1 MDLTVVG
8 IGREAADV
16 VFYVS
21 DFLRADHTPGLVALG
36 LVAVLSL
43 VLFDLTART
52 YDRTKA
58 LHQLRSLLDGTT
70 DEADFNARIDEIG
83 TALGDSTSKGA
94 KGRVRT
100 AWGEYRE
107 TFVRHEEAGVPV
119 QRNTV
124 RPSQFF
130 NLGDLGFGPGYWR
143 IVPGL
148 FVTVGL
154 LLTFLGLV
162 SALHS
167 MNSDAGISEE
177 AMTNLLSVASAKF
190 IMSLTG
196 LLCSIVFTLFLR
208 VATSRTEGGIHR
220 LNVRFE
226 DRLSFISLE
235 ELAVEQLAVSR
246 EHREHFRTIG
256 TELVAQLDRPLREE
270 LPRAIGASVKEA
282 VEPLAQR
289 IGQIGSEGLGD
300 MVRDLSSRFTQD
312 VDGAL
317 GQASDRLGD
326 AADRIGSLVDRMDQ
340 SSGAMGRE
348 MEGAIGQL
356 GSAIDDLRGT
366 MAAGATET
374 VQAFGA
380 GVDSILSAMNET
392 LEGIRQN
399 TAEGA
404 TALREAATDMRTAA
418 EGIRNELE
426 TAAQDAAAAAKHQL
440 QNSSVEVSQAIS
452 GAGEAIFRTTEEA
465 ATRARQE
472 LLEPMD
478 VLAEQ
483 LDTLVG
489 MLTAGTE
496 QFGRF
501 AANVRTGA
509 EATADASRS
518 FRESARTLVEA
529 TPPVR
534 ESVDKLQVS
543 TDQMVRSTRHVAENT
558 RANADSVK
566 QALDAANEALGGSQS
581 LLGDTLR
588 EFRHVVDAMR
598 GQGERLDDVD
608 TKLGQAFETY
618 RSNVQAWVDSLDG
631 HVRRVQGELTP
642 ALDTMREITERQE
655 EFRPA
660 SRGR

>member
-1 MDLTVVG
+1 MVDLIVVVG
-8 IGREAADV
+8 RWAADL

-21 DFLRADHTPGLVALG
+21 NSLREDHTPGLVALV
-36 LVAVLSL
+36 LVAVLIGVL
-43 VLFDLTART
+43 VDLVTRT
-52 YDRTKA
+52 RGRTRA
-58 LHQLRSLLDGTT
+58 LRQLSSLLGGTT
-70 DEADFNARIDEIG
+70 DEADFNAQIDAIG
-83 TALGDSTSKGA
+83 TALGHSRSKSA

-100 AWGEYRE
+100 AWEEYRE
-107 TFVRHEEAGVPV
+107 TFVPHEEAGVTV

-130 NLGDLGFGPGYWR
+130 NLGDLGYGSGYWR

-154 LLTFLGLV
+154 LATFLGLV

-196 LLCSIVFTLFLR
+196 LLCSILFTFFLHI
-208 VATSRTEGGIHR
+208 ATSRIEGGIHR
-220 LNVRFE
+220 LNVTFE

-300 MVRDLSSRFTQD
+300 MVRDLSTRFTQD

-317 GQASDRLGD
+317 GQASDRLGE
-326 AADRIGSLVDRMDQ
+326 AADRIGNLVDRMDQ

-356 GSAIDDLRGT
+356 GSAIDELRGT
-366 MAAGATET
+366 MTAGATET
-374 VQAFGA
+374 AQAFGD

-399 TAEGA
+399 TADGA
-404 TALREAATDMRTAA
+404 TALREAAQEMRAAA

-426 TAAQDAAAAAKHQL
+426 RAAQDAAAAAERQL
-440 QNSSVEVSQAIS
+440 HSSGVEVSRAIS
-452 GAGEAIFRTTEEA
+452 GAGEAIFKTTEEA

-478 VLAEQ
+478 ALAEQ

-489 MLTAGTE
+489 TLTAGTE
-496 QFGRF
+496 QLGRL

-518 FRESARTLVEA
+518 FRDSARTLVEA

-558 RANADSVK
+558 RANTDSARQV
-566 QALDAANEALGGSQS
+566 LGAANEALGGSQRM
-581 LLGDTLR
+581 LRDMLQEFQRVVERLR
-588 EFRHVVDAMR
+588 EQGNQLDTVDSR
-598 GQGERLDDVD
+598 
-608 TKLGQAFETY
+608 LGQAFETY
-618 RSNVQAWVDSLDG
+618 RTKVQDVVESLGG
-631 HVRRVQGELTP
+631 HVREMQAELAP
-642 ALDTMREITERQE
+642 ALDTMREITEQQQ

>member
-8 IGREAADV
+8 RWAADL

-21 DFLRADHTPGLVALG
+21 NSLRADYMPGLVALG
-36 LVAVLSL
+36 LVAVLIIVL
-43 VLFDLTART
+43 VDLAART
-52 YDRTKA
+52 RGRSKA
-58 LHQLRSLLDGTT
+58 LRLLRSLLDGTA
-70 DEADFNARIDEIG
+70 DEADFNAQIDAIG
-83 TALGDSTSKGA
+83 TALGDSTSRGA

-100 AWGEYRE
+100 AWEEYRE
-107 TFVRHEEAGVPV
+107 TFVPHEEAGVTV

-196 LLCSIVFTLFLR
+196 LFCSIVFTFSLR

-270 LPRAIGASVKEA
+270 LPRAIGASVREA
-282 VEPLAQR
+282 VEPLAER
-289 IGQIGSEGLGD
+289 IGQVGSEGLGD
-300 MVRDLSSRFTQD
+300 MVRDLSTRFTQN

-366 MAAGATET
+366 MTAGATET

-440 QNSSVEVSQAIS
+440 QNSSVEVGQAIS

-483 LDTLVG
+483 LDTLVS

-496 QFGRF
+496 QLGRF

-558 RANADSVK
+558 LANADSVK

-618 RSNVQAWVDSLDG
+618 RSNVQAWVDSLDD